1 MHLAIDLSFT
11 HTDGRWR
18 TPGSWAHRVYPD
30 LAMFED
36 LARIAERGCVD
47 MIFFGDGTGIPR
59 PGRAREEAGARW
71 GIQWPRQDMS
81 PYITAM
87 SRVTKHIGFG
97 LTYSSTFMH
106 PFYVARLLNSLD
118 LVTGG
123 RMAFNVITST
133 RRVRRR
139 ELRLRRADGAQLALR
154 PDGGVRRRLQGAL
167 GERRARRLRLG
178 SRNRRGL
185 RSGKV
190 HPINHC
196 GPFFKVRG
204 PLSTV
209 PSPQGRPVLIQAGGS
224 PRGIKASAHFAD
236 HIFAASPPRAAK
248 IKHRKA
254 LDEALVAKGAIPPR
268 SASCSARTSSSARPR
283 ARPRR
288 SKEAL
293 LDMLPEEAV
302 GAYLSH
308 NIGYD
313 FSKLPDR
320 FYPAEVAAEIAATQ
334 ASPVSFVSKLA
345 EELGEDAIM
354 TREEFFQ
361 RGAQVATGYD
371 RAVAGTPAQLADF
384 MEEEFE
390 ATGCRGGFMISH
402 PYTTPRDTMD
412 IIDFLIPELQRRG
425 RFRTSYE
432 GSTLRENS
440 QPLTRRI
447 GLEHAAM
454 KPRCCYGRTVG

>member
-1 MHLAIDLSFT
+1 MPKKMHLAFDLSFT

-18 TPGSWAHRVYPD
+18 TPGSWIHRVYPD
-30 LAMFED
+30 LDMFED
-36 LARIAERGCVD
+36 FARFTERGCID
-47 MIFFGDGTGIPR
+47 MLFFGDGTGIPATWR
-59 PGRAREEAGARW
+59 GSEEAGARW

-106 PFYVARLLNSLD
+106 PYYVARLLNSLD

-123 RMAFNVITST
+123 RMAFNVVTST
-133 RRVRRR
+133 RRSDAANYGFDELMEHNSRYERMEEFVDVCKALWASVEPDAFVWDR
-139 ELRLRRADGAQLALR
+139 ESGTVCE
-154 PDGGVRRRLQGAL
+154 PD
-167 GERRARRLRLG
+167 
-178 SRNRRGL
+178 
-185 RSGKV
+185 KI
-190 HPINHC
+190 HPINHA
-196 GPFFKVRG
+196 GQFFKVRG

-236 HIFAASPPRAAK
+236 HIFAASPPRAGK

-254 LDEALVAKGAIPPR
+254 LDEALVAEGRDPESVGMLFSTTLIVGKTEDEAK
-268 SASCSARTSSSARPR
+268 AK
-283 ARPRR
+283 
-288 SKEAL
+288 KEAL
-293 LDMLPEEAV
+293 LDLLPEEAV

-313 FSKLPDR
+313 FSNLPDR
-320 FYPAEVAAEIAATQ
+320 FYPAEVAADIAATQ

-345 EELGEDAIM
+345 EEVGKDGII
-354 TREEFFQ
+354 TREEFFR
-361 RGAQVATGYD
+361 RGTEVATGYD
-371 RAVAGTPAQLADF
+371 RAVCGTPASLADF

-402 PYTTPRDTMD
+402 PYTTPRDMID

-425 RFRTSYE
+425 RFRTKYE
-432 GSTLRENS
+432 GSTLRDNLAEN
-440 QPLTRRI
+440 
-447 GLEHAAM
+447 
-454 KPRCCYGRTVG
+454 